1 MGKCVGAPVVVTRPS
16 AKSRTIGRAL
26 PRLRTVD
33 LFCGCGGM
41 SLGFESA
48 GFGVAA
54 AFDHWGP
61 AVDVYRANFD
71 HPVFQ
76 RDLGDSSVIDE
87 IVACRPEVIIGGPPC
102 QDFSS
107 AGPNRPG
114 SARANL
120 MGRFIDIVEATNPE
134 FVVMENVPRSRLQPV
149 FKRAEERLLRAGY
162 GLTLRVLD
170 ACRCGVPQVRERM
183 FLIAAKGAAPD
194 FLGAALDSG
203 LAQRPMTLRDYFG
216 SSLGTDYYFRVPT
229 NYSRRG
235 VFSIDEPSMTIRG
248 VDRPIPSGYPGHPD
262 DPVPIGP
269 KVRAFTVLERSYI
282 QTFPRDFKFVGTKSN
297 LNTMIGNAVPVKLAE
312 YVARALGVFAG
323 RGHGNARS

>member
-1 MGKCVGAPVVVTRPS
+1 MGKCVSAPFVAAAKAPRGAAGSASSRPL
-16 AKSRTIGRAL
+16 T
-26 PRLRTVD
+26 TVD

-41 SLGFESA
+41 SLGFQAA
-48 GFGVAA
+48 GFQVAA

-61 AVDVYRANFD
+61 AIDVYRANFH
-71 HPVFQ
+71 HPVYQ
-76 RDLGDSSVIDE
+76 RDLGDPSVIEE
-87 IVACRPEVIIGGPPC
+87 IVGWSPEVIIGGPPC

-107 AGPNRPG
+107 AGPNRPA
-114 SARANL
+114 SARSHL
-120 MGRFIDIVEATNPE
+120 MGRFIDVVEAAKPD

-149 FKRAEERLLRAGY
+149 FKRAEARLLNAGY

-170 ACRCGVPQVRERM
+170 ACRCGVPQLRERM

-194 FLGAALDSG
+194 FLGPALDSG
-203 LAQRPMTLRDYFG
+203 LAAHPMTLRDYFG
-216 SSLGTDYYFRVPT
+216 NSLGTDYYFRVPT

-235 VFSIDEPSMTIRG
+235 VFSIDAPSMTIRG

-282 QTFPRDFKFVGTKSN
+282 QTFPRDFKFEGTKSN

-312 YVARALGVFAG
+312 YVARALLGFA
-323 RGHGNARS
+323 RRPNGNSQA

>member
-1 MGKCVGAPVVVTRPS
+1 MGKCVAVSVV
-16 AKSRTIGRAL
+16 ASRQASQMAGMVMPC
-26 PRLRTVD
+26 PRVRTVD

-48 GFGVAA
+48 GFDVAA

-61 AVDVYRANFD
+61 AVNVYRANFH

-76 RDLGDSSVIDE
+76 RDLGDPSVVDE
-87 IVACRPEVIIGGPPC
+87 IVACSPEVIIGGPPC

-120 MGRFIDIVEATNPE
+120 MGSFIDIVEAANPN
-134 FVVMENVPRSRLQPV
+134 FVVMENVPRSRLHPV
-149 FKRAEERLLRAGY
+149 FKRAEARLLKAGY

-170 ACRCGVPQVRERM
+170 ACRCGVPQTRERM

-194 FLGAALDSG
+194 FLGPTLDSG
-203 LAQRPMTLRDYFG
+203 LAPRPMTLRDYFG

-235 VFSIDEPSMTIRG
+235 VFTIDEPSRTIRG
-248 VDRPIPSGYPGHPD
+248 VDRPIPGGYPGHPD
-262 DPVPIGP
+262 DSVPIGP
-269 KVRAFTVLERSYI
+269 RVRAFTVLERSYI
-282 QTFPRDFKFVGTKSN
+282 QTFPRDFKFAGTKSD
-297 LNTMIGNAVPVKLAE
+297 LNTMIGNAVPLKLAE
-312 YVARALGVFAG
+312 YVARALGSFVG
-323 RGHGNARS
+323 RANGNSRA